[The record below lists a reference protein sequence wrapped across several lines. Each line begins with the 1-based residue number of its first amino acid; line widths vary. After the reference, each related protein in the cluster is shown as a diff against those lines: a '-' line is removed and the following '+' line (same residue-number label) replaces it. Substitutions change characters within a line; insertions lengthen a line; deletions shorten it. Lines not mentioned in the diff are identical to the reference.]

1 MRTAVLGVLLCGVSA
16 AAIGQT
22 VANDNNARPDDLAE
36 IVVTGTSIRG
46 AAPTGSQLIVVDTP
60 AIVATG
66 ATNMADL
73 LATVPQLSSFN
84 TSPQGGAVNSGA
96 SGASAP
102 SLHGLP
108 PAATLTLIDGHRLVG
123 DSPLNTY
130 PDPSQ
135 IPPSAIDHIEIV
147 ADGGSAIY
155 GSDAVAGVINIILRK
170 DFDGAETTASY
181 GGASAYNTS
190 SIGQTFG
197 KVWSTGS
204 AFVSANYAANSDL
217 LNTDRSFY
225 KQNLVPNG
233 GGDFRTTSCA
243 PANVMIGAATY
254 SAPSLLPGA
263 LSECDPNG
271 LATIINQ
278 NRRYSLLGT
287 VRQDAGDR
295 VHLFFDFKY
304 TDDKELEGAPPS
316 IVGNTTIN
324 NTNPF
329 FIAPPGTGATSETI
343 LYNTGNLGTQSDV
356 YTARAGMAD
365 FGAAIDLSRSWQL
378 TADMDFGWSN
388 SSATDAGYN
397 ATLLADAISGTT
409 AATALDPFGTHT
421 NPLVATEILNFPNY
435 FDSEQRLYDLN
446 VKADG
451 SALSLPGGD
460 LKIAV
465 GGAFRK
471 EVYSAITVTGV
482 TTEPGES
489 SAGVSTFRNVGSA
502 FTEVLLPVFGA
513 NNSLPGISRLK
524 LSAAVRYDHYSDF
537 GGTTNPKYG
546 ITWAPIEDLTFR
558 ASYGHSFHAP
568 ALSDLDA
575 VDSRALLF
583 PNFPL
588 VPPGSAPL
596 NTIVLAGGNPALL
609 PESARTASFGLD
621 FTPKALPGFQGS
633 ITYYMVRYVDQINV
647 APISE
652 QVFLDPVLFSR
663 YVIEN
668 PTAAQLQAAICCTR
682 QTWTGPLPTIAQIID
697 FRRNN
702 IGATAVDGWDFNFR
716 YRAQL
721 SAGAMTF
728 GVAGSYLTEYETTQ
742 APGGAPLDNLT
753 SGQSYVNQVGIVPWH
768 VRGTVGWEE
777 NDFNSQL
784 ALNYTGAYKF
794 GYVST
799 AGDPAIQDVKRFVTL
814 DWFGSWNLPF
824 AGFAGNTT
832 LALNVY
838 NILDEN
844 PPLLLTTGGFSGQ
857 TANPIGRMFMVS
869 LKKRW

>member
-1 MRTAVLGVLLCGVSA
+1 MKTAVLGVLLCGTA
-16 AAIGQT
+16 ATAIGQT
-22 VANDNNARPDDLAE
+22 VKDDTNARSDDLQE

-46 AAPTGSQLIVVDTP
+46 AAPTGSQLVTVDAQ
-60 AIVATG
+60 AIAATG
-66 ATNMADL
+66 ATNTADL
-73 LATVPQLSSFN
+73 LASVPQLSSFN
-84 TSPQGGAVNSGA
+84 TVPQGGAVNSGA

-108 PAATLTLIDGHRLVG
+108 PAATLVLIDGHRLVG

-170 DFDGAETTASY
+170 NFDGAETTASY
-181 GGASAYNTS
+181 GGASGYNTT

-197 KVWSTGS
+197 KVWNGGS
-204 AFVSANYAANSDL
+204 AFITANYAANSDL
-217 LNTDRSFY
+217 LNQNRSFY
-225 KQNLVPNG
+225 TDDLVPFG
-233 GGDFRTTSCA
+233 GQDLRTTSCA

-254 SAPSLLPGA
+254 GAPSLLPGP
-263 LSECDPNG
+263 LTKCDPN
-271 LATIINQ
+271 AIASIINQ
-278 NRRYSLLGT
+278 NRRYSVLGD
-287 VRQDAGDR
+287 VRQDVGDR
-295 VHLFFDFKY
+295 VHLYFDFKY
-304 TDDKELEGAPPS
+304 TDDKELEAAPPS
-316 IVGNTTIN
+316 IVGNTTID

-343 LYNTGNLGTQSDV
+343 LYNTGNLGTQNDV
-356 YTARAGMAD
+356 YTARSGMAD
-365 FGAAIDLSRSWQL
+365 FGAAVDLGGSWQL
-378 TADMDFGWSN
+378 NSDFDFGWSN
-388 SSATDAGYN
+388 SSANDAGYN
-397 ATLLADAISGTT
+397 ATLLANAISATT
-409 AATALDPFGTHT
+409 TATALDPFGTNT
-421 NPLVATEILNFPNY
+421 NPLVAQQILNFPNY
-435 FDSEQRLYDLN
+435 FDSEQRLYGLN

-451 SALSLPGGD
+451 SVFTLPGGD
-460 LKIAV
+460 LKLAV

-471 EVYSAITVTGV
+471 EVYSALSVTGV
-482 TTEPGES
+482 TTEPGYS
-489 SAGVSTFRNVGSA
+489 DAGVSTFRNVGSA
-502 FTEVLLPVFGA
+502 YTEMLLPVFGA
-513 NNSLPGISRLK
+513 NNSLPGLSRLN

-568 ALSDLDA
+568 QLSDLDA
-575 VDSRALLF
+575 VDSRAILF

-609 PESARTASFGLD
+609 PETARTASFGFD
-621 FTPKALPGFQGS
+621 ITPKALPGFQGS
-633 ITYYMVRYVDQINV
+633 VTYYMVRYINQINV

-652 QVFLDPVLFSR
+652 QVFLDPTLFKN

-668 PTAAQLQAAICCTR
+668 PTAAQLEAAICCTR

-716 YRAQL
+716 YRAEIA
-721 SAGAMTF
+721 SGAMTF

-742 APGGAPLDNLT
+742 SPGAPPVDNLT
-753 SGQSYVNQVGIVPWH
+753 SGQSYVNQVGLVPWH

-777 NDFNSQL
+777 NAFNSQL

-794 GYVST
+794 GYVTT
-799 AGDPAIQDVKRFVTL
+799 AGDPAVQDVKRFVTL
-814 DWFGSWNLPF
+814 DWYGSWALPF
-824 AGFAGNTT
+824 TGFAANTT
-832 LALNVY
+832 LGLNVY

-844 PPLLLTTGGFSGQ
+844 PPLLLAGGGFSGQ